1 MALPM
6 REQTPCHLV
15 VTQLSP
21 QICDLVGATAA
32 SDGTGSSTEKPGT
45 PPPTKGTSSTTT
57 TPDPKDHGGDS
68 KQPAVTDAT
77 PAEGSSGG
85 RVGVILAVLTLVSLA
100 GAGGFLLLRNP
111 ERREYLRSLFR
122 GRNVLVQYSRVRT
135 NEEASLLMH
144 PPGALSDSDDEMLI

>member
-1 MALPM
+1 M
-6 REQTPCHLV
+6 

-32 SDGTGSSTEKPGT
+32 SDGAGSSTEKPGT

-57 TPDPKDHGGDS
+57 TTTTPDSMDHGGDP

-85 RVGVILAVLTLVSLA
+85 RVGEFVSL
-100 GAGGFLLLRNP
+100 
-111 ERREYLRSLFR
+111 
-122 GRNVLVQYSRVRT
+122 
-135 NEEASLLMH
+135 
-144 PPGALSDSDDEMLI
+144 